1 MRYRFTPIRIATI
14 KKSTNN
20 KCWRECGEKGTLLH
34 CVWNATRCTHCG
46 ELCEVSLKLT
56 INLPYDSA
64 IPVLGM
70 YLGKTIIQIGTC
82 TPMFTAEL
90 LTIARTWKQPK
101 CPSPEEW
108 IKKMQCTHTHTH
120 PTHKN
125 EIMPFAATQKDLKI
139 TILSEVTQRG
149 TNITSLTCG
158 I

>member
-90 LTIARTWKQPK
+90 LTVARTWKQPK

-120 PTHKN
+120 THTHTPHIQ
-125 EIMPFAATQKDLKI
+125 E
-139 TILSEVTQRG
+139 
-149 TNITSLTCG
+149 
-158 I
+158 

>member
-1 MRYRFTPIRIATI
+1 MPIRIATI

-90 LTIARTWKQPK
+90 LTVARTWKQPK

-108 IKKMQCTHTHTH
+108 IKKMQCTHTHTP

>member
-1 MRYRFTPIRIATI
+1 MGKPLRKTVWRFL
-14 KKSTNN
+14 K
-20 KCWRECGEKGTLLH
+20 
-34 CVWNATRCTHCG
+34 
-46 ELCEVSLKLT
+46 KLT

-108 IKKMQCTHTHTH
+108 IKKMQCTHTHTP

-125 EIMPFAATQKDLKI
+125 EIMPFAATQRISKLQYQVKSLREEQI
-139 TILSEVTQRG
+139 SHHLHVESNQNKLIYKTE
-149 TNITSLTCG
+149 TNSQISKSN
-158 I
+158 